1 MDTGETRPVVP
12 LSEPNPPP
20 PWIALA
26 FAACF
31 GTGAI
36 LAAIIAGY
44 IAAAPLVLGCLHC
57 FDVSYGRRSSIV
69 EVAQLLHNPARRP

>member
-1 MDTGETRPVVP
+1 MGIGETGQVVP
-12 LSEPNPPP
+12 LSEPSPPP
-20 PWIALA
+20 TWIALA

-31 GTGAI
+31 GAGAI
-36 LAAIIAGY
+36 LAAIMAGY

-69 EVAQLLHNPARRP
+69 EVAQLLHNPTRQP